1 MLQCVAVCCSVLT
14 YSHTLSLIDAA
25 FDIIFR
31 TIDADGSGEISF
43 DEFAAAISDPHI
55 NLTEAVSTDENAL
68 VSICVCVCVCVC
80 ACVCV
85 CVCVRVCLRCI
96 LILI

>member
-1 MLQCVAVCCSVLT
+1 MLT

-31 TIDADGSGEISF
+31 TIDTDGSGEISF

-68 VSICVCVCVCVC
+68 DFV
-80 ACVCV
+80 CVCV
-85 CVCVRVCLRCI
+85 CVCVRVCVCACVCVYVFVVS
-96 LILI
+96 